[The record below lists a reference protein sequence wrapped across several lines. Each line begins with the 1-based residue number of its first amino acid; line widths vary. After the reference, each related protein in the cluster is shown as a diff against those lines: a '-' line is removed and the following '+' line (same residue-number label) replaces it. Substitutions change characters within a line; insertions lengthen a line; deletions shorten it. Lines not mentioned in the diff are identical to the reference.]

1 MNVGRVIGTVVSAQQ
16 HPFYDGHKQLVVRYV
31 RPDGSFDGKRYVI
44 AVDIV
49 GAGVGETV
57 LVEDEGNSARQ
68 LLGTDAYGPVR
79 SVVVGI
85 VDAVDAAP
93 QAPGKR
99 IR

>member
-1 MNVGRVIGTVVSAQQ
+1 VILGRVVGTIVASQQ
-16 HPFYDGHKQLVVRYV
+16 HRFYRGRKQLVVRYV
-31 RPDGSFDGKRYVI
+31 LPDGSFDGEKYVV

-68 LLGTDAYGPVR
+68 LLHTDEYGPVR

-85 VDAVDAAP
+85 VDLITAP
-93 QAPGKR
+93 R
-99 IR
+99 